1 MKFLR
6 LTNYFERLDAT
17 TKRLKMFEIL
27 SGLFKE
33 SNKEDI
39 DKIIYLSQGQLLPP
53 FLGLEIGMSEKLLIR
68 SISDAAKTPTKK
80 VEEIFKRNGDL
91 GKTAEE
97 LITWKGQGLTVEKVY
112 EEIRDVALTTGAGS
126 VERKI
131 GYLSSL
137 LKGVSSKE
145 AKYIARFVIG
155 RLRLGI
161 GDPTVLEALALA
173 QGDRTLRPELERA
186 YNLCS
191 DLGLVAKTLLE
202 KGVTGVR
209 KFHVRVGYP
218 IRMALCERLP
228 SSEEIIEKIGK
239 AAVEAKYD
247 GFRVQIHKNKNNI
260 DMFSRNLERTTH
272 MFPEIREAVR
282 NFIKADT
289 AIIEGEAL
297 AYNEATG
304 ELYSFQITMQRKRKH
319 GIEALAREYPLKFF
333 AFDLLFSDGIDYT
346 EKPYIERRKK
356 LESLI
361 KKDTIIEPSSLFIT
375 DDPKAIYKYFEDA
388 VERGLEG
395 VVAKRL
401 DAPYSAGARNFN
413 WIKLKRSYRSELA
426 DTIDIC
432 IVGYFKGRGLRA
444 RFGIGAILGA
454 VYDPKTDT
462 FKTVT
467 KVGSGFSEVE
477 LEKLRKILDKIAISH
492 KHARVDSSMEPDVWV
507 EPHYVITVM
516 ADEITRSP
524 GHTAGKDKEDI
535 GYALRFPRTVGFL
548 REDKKPEDANTVK
561 EIIEMFGH
569 QKKVKARPTG

>member
-1 MKFLR
+1 MKFSR
-6 LTNYFERLDAT
+6 LADYFERLEAT
-17 TKRLKMFEIL
+17 TKRLEMFDIL
-27 SGLFKE
+27 AELFKE
-33 SNKEDI
+33 ASYQDI

-53 FLGLEIGMSEKLLIR
+53 FHGLEIGMSEKLLIR
-68 SISDAAKTPTKK
+68 AMADASKTKITE
-80 VEEIFKRNGDL
+80 VEKIFKKAGDM
-91 GKTAEE
+91 GITAEE
-97 LITWKGQGLTVEKVY
+97 LIKGRGEGLKVSEVY
-112 EEIRDVALTTGAGS
+112 NKLIEIARTSGEGS

-131 GYLSSL
+131 NNLSGL
-137 LKGVSSKE
+137 LKAVSHWE

-161 GDPTVLEALALA
+161 GDPTVLEALALSK
-173 QGDRTLRPELERA
+173 GERSLRPELERA

-191 DLGLVAKTLLE
+191 DLGLVAKTLLKE
-202 KGVTGVR
+202 GMEGIK
-209 KFHVRVGYP
+209 KFHVQVGYP

-239 AAVEAKYD
+239 AAIEAKYD
-247 GFRVQIHKNKNNI
+247 GFRVQCHKDGEHI
-260 DMFSRNLERTTH
+260 ELFSRNLERTTP
-272 MFPEIREAVR
+272 MFPEIKDATKTHFLAKR
-282 NFIKADT
+282 
-289 AIIEGEAL
+289 AIFEGEAL

-304 ELYSFQITMQRKRKH
+304 ELYPFQITIQRKRKH
-319 GIEALAREYPLKFF
+319 GIEALAKEYPLKFF
-333 AFDLLFSDGIDYT
+333 AFDLLYADGIDYT
-346 EKPYIERRKK
+346 ERPYIERRKK

-361 KKDTIIEPSSLFIT
+361 KKDTIIEPSALFIT

-413 WIKLKRSYRSELA
+413 WIKLKRSYRGELA

-444 RFGIGAILGA
+444 KFGIGAVLGA

-467 KVGSGFSEVE
+467 KVGSGFSEE
-477 LEKLRKILDKIAISH
+477 EWERLRKILDKVSITH
-492 KHARVDSSMEPDVWV
+492 KHARVDSLMDPDVWV
-507 EPHYVITVM
+507 EPRYVITVM

-524 GHTAGKDKEDI
+524 GHTAGKDKEGI
-535 GYALRFPRTVGFL
+535 GYALRFPRAVGFL
-548 REDKKPEDANTVK
+548 REDKRPEDANTVK
-561 EIIEMFGH
+561 EIIEMFDQ
-569 QKKVKARPTG
+569 QKKVKVS